1 LPRWRLGGLAA
12 SVIVAIL
19 GIAGG
24 SEAARAEEFGRVEIG
39 ASAPDFTAAGADEQ
53 MHHLADYAG
62 KVVVLEWTS
71 PVCPFTAARY
81 KSGAMQALQRYA
93 AAHQMIWLSI
103 DTAAANRLG
112 YLTASAAR
120 SRVAKTHAKIT
131 AFLFDPDGHIGR
143 MYGARV
149 TPSFFIIDRGGRLAY
164 QGDMADDGLGGYG
177 SGRHFVHSAL
187 EALANGH
194 SLSESETQP
203 HGCAIEY

>member
-1 LPRWRLGGLAA
+1 VSRWRPGGLAA
-12 SVIVAIL
+12 SVILAIL
-19 GIAGG
+19 GVAGAC
-24 SEAARAEEFGRVEIG
+24 EAAHAEGFGRVEIG
-39 ASAPDFTAAGADEQ
+39 ASAPDFTAPGADGQ

-71 PVCPFTAARY
+71 PVCPFTAAKY

-93 AAHQMIWLSI
+93 AAHHMIWLSI

-143 MYGARV
+143 LYGARV
-149 TPSFFIIDRGGRLAY
+149 TPSFFIVDRDGRLVY
-164 QGDMADDGLGGYG
+164 QGDMDDASLGEPG
-177 SGRHFVHSAL
+177 SGRRFVRSAL
-187 EALANGH
+187 EALAAGQ
-194 SLSESETQP
+194 SVGESETEP